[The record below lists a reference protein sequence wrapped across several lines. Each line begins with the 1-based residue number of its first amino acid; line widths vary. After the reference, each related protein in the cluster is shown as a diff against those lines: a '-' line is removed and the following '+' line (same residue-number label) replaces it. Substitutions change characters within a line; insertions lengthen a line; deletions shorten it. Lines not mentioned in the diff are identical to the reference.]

1 MSYVLIAVQYAAQN
15 IAFFCCALFAGAAV
29 YANLVELPSRRL
41 SGSDLLEDTAHAS
54 ATRAQG
60 LLLPL
65 AGIGGASGL
74 AAGITGLGHGWILGS
89 ALLLATI
96 PAKMAET
103 RHLVRAATDPD
114 GAAPA
119 ADAAAAGRTLDRLS
133 AASCFASLFAL
144 SIFIL
149 DS

>member
-1 MSYVLIAVQYAAQN
+1 MSYLLIAVQYAAQN

-29 YANLVELPSRRL
+29 YANLVELPSRGL
-41 SGSDLLEDTAHAS
+41 SGSDGRDDAAHS
-54 ATRAQG
+54 RATRSQG

-65 AGIGGASGL
+65 AGIGGTTGL
-74 AAGITGLGHGWILGS
+74 VAGITGLGHWWILGA

-103 RHLVRAATDPD
+103 RQLLRAATGDD
-114 GAAPA
+114 GARPPA
-119 ADAAAAGRTLDRLS
+119 EDRAARQALSRLS
-133 AASCFASLFAL
+133 AASCFASLCAL
-144 SIFIL
+144 SLFIL